1 MEVLRDKRFRALVIG
16 QAVNGI
22 GSWCALIAIWGY
34 ASDRFDAT
42 PWQVAILGLTWTVPG
57 ALLGPFAGIP
67 TDRWDPRRVLMIA
80 DALAA
85 MCAIA
90 MAFTDTYWSLVVWST
105 AQGFVKSFAAP
116 AFGALAPRVVTDE
129 QLPQANA
136 LLSTAMQ
143 LSIAFGPLLGAGA
156 ISASGARG
164 AFLVDAVTYIIAI
177 IVVFPLTLSPKA
189 ETANPGT
196 AWAEAKQG
204 WQAVVERPVVVRLFL
219 AAAGVYILWGS
230 GVTLE
235 PLYVR
240 DVLHRS
246 PATFAL
252 LQTAFGV
259 MMVVMG
265 LFITRVGDRA
275 TKTWIVALAAGLS
288 GVCAIGYLST
298 AYVGVAFACIAL
310 WGAVTPWFTTPMRTL
325 LQRETPME
333 VHGRVF
339 ALDETLRSWSMAIA
353 TGTAGIAFS
362 NIGYRW
368 AGVLYGSMPIIGAV
382 CIATGMARRRSA
394 ASGEQR
400 AEAAKQTR
408 ATEPAEANGSA

>member
-1 MEVLRDKRFRALVIG
+1 MEVLRDKRFRALVLG

-34 ASDRFDAT
+34 ASDRFNAT

-67 TDRWDPRRVLMIA
+67 TDRWDPRRVLMTA

-85 MCAIA
+85 LCAIA

-116 AFGALAPRVVTDE
+116 AFGALAPRVVPDE

-164 AFLVDAVTYIIAI
+164 AFLVDAATYLIAI
-177 IVVFPLTLSPKA
+177 IVVFPLTLSPKVG
-189 ETANPGT
+189 TADPGT
-196 AWAEAKQG
+196 AWAEAQQG
-204 WQAVVERPVVVRLFL
+204 WRAVIERPVVVRLFV
-219 AAAGVYILWGS
+219 AAAGVYLLWGS

-235 PLYVR
+235 PLYVKH
-240 DVLHRS
+240 VLHRT
-246 PATFAL
+246 PETFAL

-259 MMVVMG
+259 MMVAMG
-265 LFITRVGDRA
+265 LVITRVGDRA

-298 AYVGVAFACIAL
+298 PNVVIAFASIAM
-310 WGAVTPWFTTPMRTL
+310 WGMITPWFTTPMRTL

-368 AGVLYGSMPIIGAV
+368 SGVLYGSMPIIGAV
-382 CIATGMARRRSA
+382 CIATGIARRRSA
-394 ASGEQR
+394 ASHDPWAGP
-400 AEAAKQTR
+400 
-408 ATEPAEANGSA
+408 ATENGPAAAAEVNSAG